1 MLRKEVMKVNI
12 GETFVKQYS
21 QDELLGWLAD
31 SLTALDDALVQAL
44 GSNNLG
50 VIGVCVARLNECAL
64 VAKALD
70 EQVNGKKEKVV
81 L

>member
-1 MLRKEVMKVNI
+1 MKLNI

-21 QDELLGWLAD
+21 QDELMSWLAD
-31 SLTALDDALVQAL
+31 SLTTLDDALVKAIA
-44 GSNNLG
+44 SNNLG
-50 VIGVCVARLNECAL
+50 SIGVCAARLNDCAS
-64 VAKALD
+64 VAKALN